1 VLCEVDSYL
10 LLDEG
15 PSDAAAGSQRLR
27 HQIRVVVADLVMGKG
42 VEGQGD
48 LVAEQVVVCVVVARE
63 VARGDNRLGEPSC
76 CGSSRHHQGPEG
88 AEETIGAM
96 WESAICEERCV
107 EGEHPDADC
116 PVPWP

>member
-27 HQIRVVVADLVMGKG
+27 HQIRVVVADLVTGQG

-48 LVAEQVVVCVVVARE
+48 LVAEQVVVCVVVA
-63 VARGDNRLGEPSC
+63 
-76 CGSSRHHQGPEG
+76 GPEG

>member
-1 VLCEVDSYL
+1 VLGEVDSDL

-27 HQIRVVVADLVMGKG
+27 HQIRVVVADLVTGQG

-63 VARGDNRLGEPSC
+63 LARGDNRLGEPSC
-76 CGSSRHHQGPEG
+76 CGSPRHHQGPEG
-88 AEETIGAM
+88 VSRGVAPEIPFVSTIGS
-96 WESAICEERCV
+96 WTSSEQRLS
-107 EGEHPDADC
+107 
-116 PVPWP
+116 